1 MRFALPI
8 SILTA
13 SLVAGAASLSATAA
27 DAPKTQRACFLPDD
41 IRNWKSVEQDTRL
54 NLTIGNK
61 DVYTAEFFGNCP
73 GVDFNNT
80 LVIKNQG
87 ASSFICEGDMAT
99 LFLRQAG
106 SPQRCELSR
115 FRKLTVDEIAALT
128 KQEKP

>member
-8 SILTA
+8 SLLAA
-13 SLVAGAASLSATAA
+13 SLVAGAAGLSATAA
-27 DAPKTQRACFLPDD
+27 DGPKTPRACFLPDD
-41 IRNWKSVEQDTRL
+41 IRNWKSIKQDTRL

-73 GVDFNNT
+73 GVDFDNS

-87 ASSFICEGDMAT
+87 ASIFICEGDMAT
-99 LFLRQAG
+99 VFLRQAG
-106 SPQRCELSR
+106 GPQRCELSH
-115 FRKLTVDEIAALT
+115 FRKLTAEEVAALT